1 LAESIIRAEVE
12 ASNIV
17 FDKFRILLM
26 FGVTTK
32 VIYHNLIKI
41 MEEYD
46 LQIIKMLEEKQKEM
60 IDFIA
65 ICLRRRNRIGHDIID
80 IMPSRA
86 DIATIKLDNLI
97 ISDNKLGDRR

>member
-1 LAESIIRAEVE
+1 
-12 ASNIV
+12 
-17 FDKFRILLM
+17 
-26 FGVTTK
+26 VTTSD
-32 VIYHNLIKI
+32 IQQFLII

-65 ICLRRRNRIGHDIID
+65 IYMSLEERNRIGHDIID

-97 ISDNKLGDRR
+97 ISDNKG